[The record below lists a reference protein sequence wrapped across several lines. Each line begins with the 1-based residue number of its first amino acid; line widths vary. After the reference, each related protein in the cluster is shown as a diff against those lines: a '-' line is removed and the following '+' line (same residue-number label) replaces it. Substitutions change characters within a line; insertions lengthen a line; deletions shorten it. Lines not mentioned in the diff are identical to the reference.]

1 MAEED
6 CRPTLG
12 LAGLPDHPC
21 GRSRAVLTPW
31 FQCIIMRLR
40 TTTICGTNNWGAV
53 YVGAYSAERL
63 LSIIRALNMSGPS
76 TVSELEQQ
84 IGCSRQAIYRF
95 MDVLLAHGYVV
106 RLPDQPR
113 YRLTPTIRELSDR
126 VRDDD
131 ALEAAAAPIMVRLQ
145 RKVIWPTS
153 LAIFEEGAMVI
164 RHSTRSQSPFDFDNA
179 RVGDRLRL
187 ETTAVGLVYLAFS
200 RTAERRQALK
210 LMRLSPSRLAVM
222 PERLR
227 QVRKSGYAVRV
238 GGIPRNT
245 SSIAVAVTDQGCSKA
260 AIVVSF
266 LTSAIELDEAKRLFV
281 APLRAAAAEISRGLT
296 SERQKD

>member
-1 MAEED
+1 
-6 CRPTLG
+6 
-12 LAGLPDHPC
+12 
-21 GRSRAVLTPW
+21 
-31 FQCIIMRLR
+31 MRLR
-40 TTTICGTNNWGAV
+40 TTTTCGSGLDALFVEAN
-53 YVGAYSAERL
+53 SAERL
-63 LSIIRALNMSGPS
+63 LSVIRALNVSGPS
-76 TVSELEQQ
+76 TISELQQQ
-84 IGCSRQAIYRF
+84 IGFSRQAIYRF

-131 ALEAAAAPIMVRLQ
+131 ALEAVAAPIMVRLQ

-153 LAIFEEGAMVI
+153 FAIFEEGAMVI

-187 ETTAVGLVYLAFS
+187 ETTAVGLVYLALS
-200 RTAERRQALK
+200 QAAERRQALK
-210 LMRLSPSRLAVM
+210 LMRLSPAHLAAM

-238 GGIPRNT
+238 GGTPRNT

-260 AIVVSF
+260 AVVVSF
-266 LTSAIELDEAKRLFV
+266 LTSAIALEEAKKLFV
-281 APLRAAAAEISRGLT
+281 APLRAAAAEIRRGLT
-296 SERQKD
+296 SERQED